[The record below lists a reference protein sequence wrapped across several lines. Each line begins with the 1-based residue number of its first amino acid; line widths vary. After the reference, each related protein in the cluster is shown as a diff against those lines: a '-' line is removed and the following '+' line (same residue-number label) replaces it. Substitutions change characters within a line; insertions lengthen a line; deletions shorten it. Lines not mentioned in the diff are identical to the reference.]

1 MERPASRLCEE
12 ANMPY
17 DRLKP
22 ILDQLEKKGLVTYR
36 KEGKARI
43 YRITKEGLSAL
54 RKLEE
59 AYSILKAVGIEK

>member
-1 MERPASRLCEE
+1 
-12 ANMPY
+12 MPY
-17 DRLKP
+17 DKLKP

-43 YRITKEGLSAL
+43 YRITEEGLDAL

-59 AYSILKAVGIEK
+59 SYSILKAVGIEK

>member
-1 MERPASRLCEE
+1 
-12 ANMPY
+12 MPY

-22 ILDQLEKKGLVTYR
+22 MLDQLEKKGLVTYR

-43 YRITKEGLSAL
+43 YRITKEGLDAL

-59 AYSILKAVGIEK
+59 TYSILKSCGY